1 MVTGSRPGKCA
12 EPTESAEP
20 DAAKDYSD
28 SSVKLESYSPIEE
41 FSGKMEINLDKGL
54 MRSVVENDRSAIDN
68 GKLIAD
74 SINQGLSS
82 FTASSVFEQLIKN
95 FSLAKSIFGSSV
107 IRLLTGYDDEFV
119 GRNIRLPEFQRE
131 LLKRIEE
138 RIESLRQEG
147 LIGREGEITEKAVEL
162 ASLILYT
169 EELDKLVPR
178 GSEGRMQ
185 KKTEP
190 YGVKDEV
197 KDFRKERYRDIDLR
211 KSVRK
216 AVMRGHGGLLP
227 VDLMSFRRKG
237 RGKLKLIYGLDA
249 SGSMRGSKLEAAK
262 KAGIALAYK
271 AINEKDEAGLVVFS
285 SGIKAAVAPTQD
297 FTALLKEIT
306 RARASGQTGI
316 AGTIS
321 AAAGLFPK
329 AAASKH
335 LVLITDAMP
344 TKGANPEQEAVEE
357 AATAAAEGI
366 TISIAGISLDDN
378 GARIAGR
385 IAEVGKGRFYVV
397 KDLKELD
404 RIVLMDYYSAE

>member
-1 MVTGSRPGKCA
+1 MVTGSRANKSS
-12 EPTESAEP
+12 ETSEP
-20 DAAKDYSD
+20 DTVKDYSD
-28 SSVKLESYSPIEE
+28 SAVKVESYSPIEE
-41 FSGKMEINLDKGL
+41 FSGKMEINLDKGM
-54 MRSVVENDRSAIDN
+54 MRSVVENDKSTIDN

-82 FTASSVFEQLIKN
+82 FTASSVFEQLVKN
-95 FSLAKSIFGSSV
+95 FNLAKSIFGSSV

-119 GRNIRLPEFQRE
+119 GRNIVLPEFRRE

-138 RIESLRQEG
+138 RLESLREEG
-147 LIGREGEITEKAVEL
+147 LIDREGAITERAVEL

-178 GSEGRMQ
+178 GSEGRVQ

-190 YGVKDEV
+190 YGAKDET

-211 KSVRK
+211 KSVKK
-216 AVMRGHGGLLP
+216 AVMRGHGGLLTA
-227 VDLMSFRRKG
+227 DLVSFRRKG
-237 RGKLKLIYGLDA
+237 KGKLKVIYGLDA

-271 AINEKDEAGLVVFS
+271 AIDEKDEAGLVVFS
-285 SGIKAAVAPTQD
+285 TSIKAAVAPTQD
-297 FTALLKEIT
+297 FTALLKEIAG
-306 RARASGQTGI
+306 ARASGQTGI
-316 AGTIS
+316 GGVIR
-321 AAAGLFPK
+321 AAAALFPK
-329 AAASKH
+329 TAAAKH

-344 TKGANPEQEAVEE
+344 TKGANPEQEAVEA
-357 AATAAAEGI
+357 AATAAAEGV
-366 TISIAGISLDDN
+366 TISIAGIGLDAN

-385 IAEVGKGRFYVV
+385 IAEEGKGRFYVV

-404 RIVLMDYYSAE
+404 RIVLMDYYGAE